1 MPRPVAS
8 ELFLLCGGG
17 RVAGRRHGVVEYV
30 VVVDT
35 VERVGGV
42 QQASFSERHPVSF
55 DIDGRLLLLRVL
67 TDAAGRADYR
77 RRLNDAVRC
86 MRRVHDV
93 RRLSPLSPAS
103 STRHQTVVGRV
114 LVGAVGRRHR
124 RRDALRPRVH
134 RLLLVTHLHQH
145 VPTIT
150 TRSHTAHTDSSFNTI
165 GLRNETHNIGLYMWK
180 S

>member
-1 MPRPVAS
+1 
-8 ELFLLCGGG
+8 
-17 RVAGRRHGVVEYV
+17 
-30 VVVDT
+30 

-42 QQASFSERHPVSF
+42 QQASFGQRHPVSF
-55 DIDGRLLLLRVL
+55 DVDGRLLLLRVL
-67 TDAAGRADYR
+67 LTDAAGRADDR

-103 STRHQTVVGRV
+103 TTRHQTVVGRL
-114 LVGAVGRRHR
+114 LVGAVGRRRR

-150 TRSHTAHTDSSFNTI
+150 PRSHTAHTQTPP
-165 GLRNETHNIGLYMWK
+165 
-180 S
+180 